1 MRRFAVSV
9 ALMAT
14 IPFALGACASG
25 KDTGL
30 PAGPTTPPAGSVCT
44 GVSMT
49 DQLKFEPE
57 NCTIKVGTTLVWTN
71 TGGVPHTVS
80 AVDGKT
86 FDSGDVTKPVLGGE
100 KFQFTFKTAGD
111 FPYYCKLH
119 SADKKTGMVGDIKVT
134 A

>member
-1 MRRFAVSV
+1 MRRFGLSV
-9 ALMAT
+9 ALIAT
-14 IPFALGACASG
+14 ISFALGACASG

-30 PAGPTTPPAGSVCT
+30 PVGPTTPPPGSVCT

-57 NCTIKVGTTLVWTN
+57 NCTIKVGTTLVWSN
-71 TGGVPHTVS
+71 TGGVPHTVKS
-80 AVDGKT
+80 VDGKT
-86 FDSGDVTKPVLGGE
+86 FNSGGVSKPVLGGD

-111 FPYYCKLH
+111 FPYYCELH
-119 SADKKTGMVGDIKVT
+119 SADGKTGMVGDIKVT